1 MKYPKIA
8 HFWQA
13 QTIPSLCL
21 LRYYIALS
29 PMLYYFVLTN
39 FWVGEGGIGA
49 GAWILQAQP
58 LYRIYSLNQINA
70 SKEIERNR
78 PLSMN
83 NIKEPAVYSVLPTGQ
98 KLPKIFCQSF
108 YLLEIENTLPIF
120 TTNIFKMRK
129 YFKRNVMQF
138 LNLFVANKEWL
149 K

>member
-1 MKYPKIA
+1 
-8 HFWQA
+8 
-13 QTIPSLCL
+13 
-21 LRYYIALS
+21 
-29 PMLYYFVLTN
+29 MLYYFVLTN

-98 KLPKIFCQSF
+98 KLPKNI
-108 YLLEIENTLPIF
+108 LPKF
-120 TTNIFKMRK
+120 LPL
-129 YFKRNVMQF
+129 RN
-138 LNLFVANKEWL
+138 
-149 K
+149 

>member
-1 MKYPKIA
+1 M
-8 HFWQA
+8 
-13 QTIPSLCL
+13 CL

-49 GAWILQAQP
+49 RAWILQAQP

-83 NIKEPAVYSVLPTGQ
+83 NIKEPAVYSVVPTGHWD
-98 KLPKIFCQSF
+98 KSCQ
-108 YLLEIENTLPIF
+108 
-120 TTNIFKMRK
+120 K
-129 YFKRNVMQF
+129 YFAKVSTSYKLKIHCQF
-138 LNLFVANKEWL
+138 LQLPFSKCENISKEMLFKSWL
-149 K
+149 LYCNFGISLSLIKND